1 MIWSSDETMR
11 PRRVA
16 FMCPAGFER
25 LAAGAARSEL
35 DRFREDAIG
44 GGFVR
49 GSTMASLN
57 TLRGFPCATNM
68 FEVLATTRRT
78 GVQNELKE
86 LTRKLRSVKRPA
98 AMPSRG
104 TIRLRLHD
112 DGVFSTTAGDPAR
125 RLEAAI
131 STCSGLRVSRANAT
145 HEFWVVRRSDLRDVI
160 LALKLT
166 PQTSTR
172 LRRGALS
179 KPVASCLAR
188 VHALDSR
195 SAVLDPFCGSGAIG
209 RACLEAGAGKVWIND
224 ICLSEV
230 DEDLKRSTDA
240 RLQLTSVDFREVPI
254 EPGSVTT
261 VVTDPPWGVF
271 TRIEEGA
278 DSFYNDFG
286 RVARSWLGS
295 TGTAVLLTG
304 ACDEAVRRFLK
315 AGDFELILDEHVL
328 INGRKARILHAV

>member
-1 MIWSSDETMR
+1 
-11 PRRVA
+11 
-16 FMCPAGFER
+16 MCPAGFER
-25 LAAGAARSEL
+25 LAASAARSEL

-49 GSTMASLN
+49 GSTTASVN
-57 TLRGFPCATNM
+57 VLRSFSCATNM

-86 LTRKLRSVKRPA
+86 LARQLRSVKRPA
-98 AMPSRG
+98 VMPSRA

-112 DGVFSTTAGDPAR
+112 DGAFSLTSGDLAR

-131 STCSGLRVSRANAT
+131 STWSGLQVSRAKAT
-145 HEFWVVRRSDLRDVI
+145 LEFWVLRRSDLREVV
-160 LALKLT
+160 LGMKLT
-166 PQTSTR
+166 PQSSTR
-172 LRRGALS
+172 LRRGTLS

-188 VHALDSR
+188 VQALDSR

-209 RACLEAGAGKVWIND
+209 RACLEAGAGRVWIND
-224 ICLSEV
+224 ICLSGV
-230 DEDLKRSTDA
+230 NEDLRRSTDA
-240 RLQLTSVDFREVPI
+240 RLQLTSVNFREIPI
-254 EPGSVTT
+254 APGSVSR

-271 TRIEEGA
+271 TRIEEGV
-278 DSFYNDFG
+278 DSFYNNFG
-286 RVARSWLGS
+286 CAARSWLGS

-304 ACDEAVRRFLK
+304 TCDEAVRRFLK
-315 AGDFELILDEHVL
+315 AGDFELALDEHVL